1 MEIIRKDEG
10 VNGENSK
17 SCKTIEYSFKNKDMD
32 LGIATITGRYPKKEN
47 EYCVNT
53 ECTELIYVLEG
64 NGKLQFGNEE
74 VDFFMGDTI
83 LISPNEKYAWITD
96 YCKVSM
102 VCTPAWNNDQHKIVN

>member
-10 VNGENSK
+10 IKGENSK

-32 LGIATITGRYPKKEN
+32 LGIATITGRYPEKN

-53 ECTELIYVLEG
+53 ECTELIYLLEG

>member
-1 MEIIRKDEG
+1 MEIIRKDEEIK
-10 VNGENSK
+10 GENSS

-32 LGIATITGRYPKKEN
+32 LGIATITGRYPEKEN

>member
-10 VNGENSK
+10 INGENSK

>member
-10 VNGENSK
+10 INGENSK

-32 LGIATITGRYPKKEN
+32 LGIATITGRYPEKEN

-53 ECTELIYVLEG
+53 ECTELIYVLEE